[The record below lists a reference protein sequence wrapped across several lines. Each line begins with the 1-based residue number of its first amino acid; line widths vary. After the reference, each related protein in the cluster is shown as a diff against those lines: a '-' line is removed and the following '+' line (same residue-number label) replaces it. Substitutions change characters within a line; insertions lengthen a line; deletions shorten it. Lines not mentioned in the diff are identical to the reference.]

1 MSDSQKAPEKDLLQE
16 RDLKLWLLSQ
26 ADDEDAI
33 SDLLRL
39 YKGLVRSVAQ
49 PFFLQGGEK
58 DDLLQEGMI
67 GLLQAIQQYDPGQNT
82 AFRTFARLVIQ
93 RSMLDAVRSASRKSH
108 DPLNRSISLETEIS
122 DAESDSQIVL
132 ADMLEDD
139 SPAPD
144 QEVISTEQ
152 LEAFLAFMQNNLS
165 ELELGV
171 VKGLRL
177 GMSYQEI
184 AVNLGRSTKS
194 VDNAIQRLRS
204 KLRDYGKAE
213 GNEFSQ

>member
-1 MSDSQKAPEKDLLQE
+1 MPDIQE

-26 ADDEDAI
+26 ADDEEAT
-33 SDLLRL
+33 SELLRL

-67 GLLQAIQQYDPGQNT
+67 GLLQAIQQYDPHQN
-82 AFRTFARLVIQ
+82 ASFRTFARLVIQ
-93 RSMLDAVRSASRKSH
+93 RSMLDAVRSASRKRH
-108 DPLNRSISLETEIS
+108 EPLNLSISLEAEIG
-122 DAESDSQIVL
+122 DTESDSGIVL
-132 ADMLEDD
+132 ADLLEDD
-139 SPAPD
+139 APAPD

-184 AVNLGRSTKS
+184 AESLGRSNKS
-194 VDNAIQRLRS
+194 VDNAVQRLRA